1 MSAITASH
9 QQKSHA
15 PRSLAGAT
23 GVDRHSSCSSHTHAR
38 LPAAARSSKS
48 ANKAQ
53 ALETPN
59 HTSPHRQ
66 MYNANMWQTYTQTC
80 HTTTFSPSRVVYKL
94 SGHTPMWWY
103 ILAQARTRSGLCCSA
118 LSVSFSSRCS
128 PNRSKRP
135 CCCCSLSS
143 SSSST
148 SCQTAQHDLP
158 STYSTHASRHT
169 AAAAHDTQNCSQWA
183 AVELPTCTLLLLL
196 LGCCHAHGGSSSPT
210 RSISAPQLVLCVSH
224 RSIILQAQ
232 SGTHTLLQTPC
243 SRTAKPAADLRSKTQ
258 HRRCTCS
265 CRHKSA
271 LCCAQQPTVRDHTKS
286 LLHPH
291 PTQPP
296 AAAGQP
302 ARALVTC
309 H

>member
-15 PRSLAGAT
+15 PRSLAVAT
-23 GVDRHSSCSSHTHAR
+23 SVDRHSSCSSHTHAQ

-59 HTSPHRQ
+59 HTSPDRQ

-196 LGCCHAHGGSSSPT
+196 LLGCCHAHGGSSSPT

-243 SRTAKPAADLRSKTQ
+243 SRTAKPAADLRSNPTQ
-258 HRRCTCS
+258 TLH
-265 CRHKSA
+265 
-271 LCCAQQPTVRDHTKS
+271 LQLQAQQCTVLCTATH
-286 LLHPH
+286 
-291 PTQPP
+291 
-296 AAAGQP
+296 
-302 ARALVTC
+302 RA
-309 H
+309 